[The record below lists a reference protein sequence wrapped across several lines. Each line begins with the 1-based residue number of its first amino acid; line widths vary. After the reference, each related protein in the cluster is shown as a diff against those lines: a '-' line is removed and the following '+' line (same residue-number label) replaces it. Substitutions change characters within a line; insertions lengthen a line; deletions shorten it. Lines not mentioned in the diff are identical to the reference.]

1 MPQTSHRDSNF
12 ELLRIVAMMLVML
25 VHANYL
31 SLGDVTQSELQA
43 APVTGFVRI
52 LCEQLCIVSVNIFV
66 LLSGWFGIRP
76 TLKKF
81 ASLLFQVFFIGLATV
96 QICRFVGVDVNP
108 KSFNDLL
115 YFGASYWFVPAYL
128 ILFCLAPVLNA
139 FCDRAEKSEFR
150 WVLISFFVLEMLF
163 GWLAYDYA
171 HFARGY
177 SAISFVGLY
186 LLAHYIRRHA
196 DRLRALKWGQTLL
209 FYLLFTI
216 IPTLIALWGIYTKN
230 NQLGS
235 TSYSSIFVIAA
246 SVSLLLLFEKMHFE
260 SKAVNWLASSAFAIY
275 LVHQAPGMSN
285 LYCNFFKES
294 YASMSGW
301 FFIPFAI
308 LATSLLGLVSI
319 LFDKVRIAVW
329 ELLLKLKSFVIK

>member
-1 MPQTSHRDSNF
+1 MIKHRDSNF

-31 SLGDVTQSELQA
+31 SLGNVTQSELQT
-43 APVTGFVRI
+43 APVAGIARV

-81 ASLLFQVFFIGLATV
+81 TSLLFQILFIGLSMV
-96 QICRFVGVDVNP
+96 QICRFAGAEVSP

-115 YFGASYWFVPAYL
+115 YFGASYWFVPAYM

-139 FCDRAEKSEFR
+139 FCERAEKNEFR

-186 LLAHYIRRHA
+186 LLAQYVRRHA
-196 DRLRALKWGQTLL
+196 DRLRALKWWQSL
-209 FYLLFTI
+209 FLYLLFTI
-216 IPTLIALWGIYTKN
+216 IPALIALGGIYTKN
-230 NQLGS
+230 NELGS

-246 SVSLLLLFEKMHFE
+246 SVSLLLVFEKMHFE
-260 SKAVNWLASSAFAIY
+260 SKVVNWLASSAFAIY
-275 LVHQAPGMSN
+275 LVHQAPGMFN

-294 YASMSGW
+294 YVSMSGW
-301 FFIPFAI
+301 LFIPFAI
-308 LATSLLGLVSI
+308 LTTSLLGLSSI
-319 LFDKVRIAVW
+319 LLDKVRIALW
-329 ELLLKLKSFVIK
+329 ELLLRLKAFIVK